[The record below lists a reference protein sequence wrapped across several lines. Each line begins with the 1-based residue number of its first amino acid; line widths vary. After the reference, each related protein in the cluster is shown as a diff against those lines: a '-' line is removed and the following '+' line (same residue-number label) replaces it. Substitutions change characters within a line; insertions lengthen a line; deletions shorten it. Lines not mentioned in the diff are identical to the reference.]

1 MTTMI
6 PPSYKISAG
15 QQVDV
20 GVGCLARLPEWLQ
33 SVGSCRPLLIIDS
46 FFAYHETGKAII
58 RQIHAEAEL
67 HVIEAP
73 QGEPKMASLEDMLIT
88 ARSVS
93 CDAVIGIGGGSVLD
107 SAKIIGICL
116 GADKPVA
123 HYEMIKNPLPT
134 HTVPRAMIPTTA
146 GTGSEAS
153 STNILA
159 LANGQKGWVWGPETK
174 PDMVFLDAELLLSLP
189 HNLTIWTG
197 MDAIIH
203 AFESAVNKFT
213 HAGAQFYAHHALHLA
228 ATALPRCVDD
238 SNDAE
243 ARQDMLLASYYAG
256 RSLDMCSASLAH
268 WMSHAIAGITPV
280 PHGLATALSFEI
292 CLPHLLAANPSAGEA
307 AARAFGA
314 DSAVA
319 LPDYLTQFFAR
330 IGLERKLPDNF
341 RMVTADDI
349 FIALQTPETES
360 IRLSCPVY
368 PDDTLARR
376 YAHALAALCQ

>member
-1 MTTMI
+1 MTIVI
-6 PPSYKISAG
+6 PPSYMISAA

-20 GVGCLARLPEWLQ
+20 GVGCLARLPDWLK
-33 SVGSCRPLLIIDS
+33 SVGSSRPLLIMDS
-46 FFAYHETGKAII
+46 FFARHDAGKTII
-58 RQIHAEAEL
+58 GQLQADAEL

-73 QGEPKMASLEDMLIT
+73 QGEPKMAYLEDMLIT

-123 HYEMIKNPLPT
+123 HYEMIKNPLPA
-134 HTVPRAMIPTTA
+134 HTVPRAMVPTTA

-159 LANGQKGWVWGPETK
+159 LENGQKGWVWGPETK
-174 PDMVFLDAELLLSLP
+174 PDMVFLDAELLVSLP

-213 HAGAQFYAHHALHLA
+213 HAGAQFYAHHALRLA
-228 ATALPRCVDD
+228 ATALPRCADNSDD
-238 SNDAE
+238 RE

-268 WMSHAIAGITPV
+268 WMSHAIAGIKPV
-280 PHGLATALSFEI
+280 HHGLATALSFEI

-307 AARAFGA
+307 AAQAFGA
-314 DSAVA
+314 ESAAA
-319 LPDYLTQFFAR
+319 LPDYLSQFFVR
-330 IGLERKLPDNF
+330 IGLERKLPDSF
-341 RMVTADDI
+341 SMVTADDI
-349 FIALQTPETES
+349 FVALQTPETES
-360 IRLSCPVY
+360 IRLSCPIY
-368 PDDTLARR
+368 PDDELARR
-376 YAHALAALCQ
+376 YADALAALS

>member
-1 MTTMI
+1 
-6 PPSYKISAG
+6 
-15 QQVDV
+15 
-20 GVGCLARLPEWLQ
+20 
-33 SVGSCRPLLIIDS
+33 
-46 FFAYHETGKAII
+46 
-58 RQIHAEAEL
+58 
-67 HVIEAP
+67 
-73 QGEPKMASLEDMLIT
+73 
-88 ARSVS
+88 
-93 CDAVIGIGGGSVLD
+93 
-107 SAKIIGICL
+107 
-116 GADKPVA
+116 
-123 HYEMIKNPLPT
+123 
-134 HTVPRAMIPTTA
+134 MIPTTA

-213 HAGAQFYAHHALHLA
+213 HAGAQFYAYHALHLA

-256 RSLDMCSASLAH
+256 RSLDMCAASLEH

-314 DSAVA
+314 VSAVA
-319 LPDYLTQFFAR
+319 LPDYLSQFFAR

-341 RMVTADDI
+341 SMVTADDI
-349 FIALQTPETES
+349 FTALQTPETES